1 MEKIISILMKRDGI
15 SFEEARRQCEDTVA
29 EVHMAIASGDFLLA
43 EELMMSDLGLEADY
57 LMDILQNG
65 VDMEILGLLLFIL
78 LFSGK
83 KR

>member
-1 MEKIISILMKRDGI
+1 MEKIINILMKRDGI

-29 EVHMAIASGDFLLA
+29 EIHMAIASGDYMLA
-43 EELMMSDLGLEADY
+43 EELMMSDLGLEPDY

-65 VDMEILGLLLFIL
+65 VYMEILALLLFIL
-78 LFSGK
+78 LFGK

>member
-1 MEKIISILMKRDGI
+1 MEKIISILMKRDGL
-15 SFEEARRQCEDTVA
+15 SFEEARRQCEDTVT
-29 EVHMAIASGDFLLA
+29 EVRMAIASGDFLLA
-43 EELMMSDLGLEADY
+43 EELMMSDLGLEPDY

-65 VDMEILGLLLFIL
+65 VCMEILSLLLFIL

>member
-29 EVHMAIASGDFLLA
+29 EIHMAIASGDFLLA